1 MSILLGID
9 GLGKFYNNEN
19 APNLMKFIKNGVSV
33 DVNAVYPTD
42 SAENWGSILT
52 GVIPSMHKLKLETLG
67 KCYKNTECPSLFKII
82 AEKFGES
89 NVAAFVSWKPIL
101 TGMIENT
108 VKMTKYS
115 PTIDENIF
123 AKFWMYTSHYYL
135 KNSIYDSFTL
145 PKVVKFIRENKK
157 LKFLFIQLVDLDEVG
172 HIYGFGSDKYN
183 AKIKEIDNYVGEIID
198 AINCSINDPLIVIT
212 TDHGGKGTKHGG
224 NSIQEK
230 EVFIATN
237 IELKSNS
244 YFSNRCCAKIILN
257 YLKIK
262 VPENFNKL

>member
-19 APNLMKFIKNGVSV
+19 APNLMKFIKNGASV
-33 DVNAVYPTD
+33 DVKAVDPTD

-52 GVIPSMHKLKLETLG
+52 GVSPSMHKLKLETLD
-67 KCYKNTECPSLFKII
+67 KCYKNSEYPSLFKII
-82 AEKFGES
+82 AEKYNES
-89 NVAAFVSWKPIL
+89 KVGAFVSWKPIL
-101 TGMIENT
+101 TGMIEST

-123 AKFWMYTSHYYL
+123 AKFWMYTSHYFL
-135 KNSIYDSFTL
+135 KNPIYDSFTL

-172 HIYGFGSDKYN
+172 HIYGFGSDNYN
-183 AKIKEIDNYVGEIID
+183 TKIKEIDNYVGVIID
-198 AINCSINDPLIVIT
+198 AINSSINDPLIVIT
-212 TDHGGKGTKHGG
+212 TDHGGIGSKHGG

-230 EVFIATN
+230 EVFIASN
-237 IELKSNS
+237 IELKSNH
-244 YFSNRCCAKIILN
+244 YISNKCCAKIILN
-257 YLKIK
+257 YLRIK
-262 VPENFNKL
+262 VPKNYY